1 MKNDEKLKNAFAAA
15 DEILFDPVD
24 ANAVTPSEEFI
35 RKTGALVRKDRAA
48 GWKILNTTGKRV
60 AAAALALLIVA
71 SAAIGVMALRGEDEN
86 ILYRSE
92 NGDVVV
98 RAVKPLEDLSRT
110 RMLWQAVTAEQLY
123 SAAEVFIGTI
133 EKIDEV
139 EITYEHMGLSVT
151 SYRSLLTVSVDDII
165 KDDGKIV
172 KGDTVKVVYGLSSYM
187 TLEDGTYAKEGERH
201 AFFLRRTSD
210 KDSELDLA
218 LSNLAEYTYITN
230 GRTFV
235 PINEPQDTE
244 LLNVLGAEKEISGEA
259 FIHTLKQF
267 YSGDGGDGA
276 NVLYRSENGDFVV
289 RKVEPLENPIYLSRI
304 LMPISDEMINKPT
317 DVVLGKIT
325 DVTEIFIETE
335 HKPDDYYI
343 EGAGYVSDLLRYR
356 SLVSV
361 EVKDSIKG
369 DISAGDTVTFV
380 FAVSSRNME
389 YTVDYMGKL
398 PKVGEEYVLYLSK
411 TSGLEEGN
419 YYIPIADYY
428 YNASLPCFIPYDEPQ
443 RPELLEIIG
452 CEEGTCGEE
461 FVVALKKYY
470 E

>member
-1 MKNDEKLKNAFAAA
+1 MKNNEKLKNAFAAA

-35 RKTGALVRKDRAA
+35 RKTGALVRKDRGA
-48 GWKILNTTGKRV
+48 GWKLLNTTGKRV

-110 RMLWQAVTAEQLY
+110 RMLWQPVTAEQLY

-230 GRTFV
+230 GHTFV

-244 LLNVLGAEKEISGEA
+244 LLNVLGAEKETCGEA

-276 NVLYRSENGDFVV
+276 KVLYRSENGDFVV

-304 LMPISDEMINKPT
+304 SMPISDEMINKPT

-343 EGAGYVSDLLRYR
+343 EGVGYVSDLLRYR

-389 YTVDYMGKL
+389 YTVDYRGKL
-398 PKVGEEYVLYLSK
+398 PKVGDEYVLYLSK

-428 YNASLPCFIPYDEPQ
+428 YNASLPCFVPYDEPQ

>member
-1 MKNDEKLKNAFAAA
+1 MKTNEKLKNAFAAA

-35 RKTGALVRKDRAA
+35 RKTGALVRKDRGA

-110 RMLWQAVTAEQLY
+110 RILWQPVTAEQLY

-218 LSNLAEYTYITN
+218 LSNLAEYTFKTN
-230 GRTFV
+230 AYTFI
-235 PINEPQDTE
+235 PINEPQDQE
-244 LLNVLGAEKEISGEA
+244 LLNVLGAEEG
-259 FIHTLKQF
+259 
-267 YSGDGGDGA
+267 
-276 NVLYRSENGDFVV
+276 
-289 RKVEPLENPIYLSRI
+289 IY
-304 LMPISDEMINKPT
+304 
-317 DVVLGKIT
+317 
-325 DVTEIFIETE
+325 
-335 HKPDDYYI
+335 
-343 EGAGYVSDLLRYR
+343 
-356 SLVSV
+356 
-361 EVKDSIKG
+361 
-369 DISAGDTVTFV
+369 
-380 FAVSSRNME
+380 
-389 YTVDYMGKL
+389 
-398 PKVGEEYVLYLSK
+398 GEEYI
-411 TSGLEEGN
+411 E
-419 YYIPIADYY
+419 
-428 YNASLPCFIPYDEPQ
+428 
-443 RPELLEIIG
+443 
-452 CEEGTCGEE
+452 
-461 FVVALKKYY
+461 ALKKFY

>member
-35 RKTGALVRKDRAA
+35 RKTGALVRKDRGA
-48 GWKILNTTGKRV
+48 GWKLLNTTGKRV

-218 LSNLAEYTYITN
+218 LSNLAEYTFKTN
-230 GRTFV
+230 AYTFI
-235 PINEPQDTE
+235 PINEPQDQE
-244 LLNVLGAEKEISGEA
+244 LLNVLGAEKETCGEA

-289 RKVEPLENPIYLSRI
+289 RKVEPLENPIYYHLEWSELSEERFKSI
-304 LMPISDEMINKPT
+304 PEVVTGTITDISEISVSYEYMGQGVITDYYSLLTVAVNDTITGELTKGKTVKVIFELSTYQMDESNIYPEVGKEYVFFLRDT
-317 DVVLGKIT
+317 STLGKAY
-325 DVTEIFIETE
+325 
-335 HKPDDYYI
+335 DYSTI
-343 EGAGYVSDLLRYR
+343 A
-356 SLVSV
+356 
-361 EVKDSIKG
+361 
-369 DISAGDTVTFV
+369 
-380 FAVSSRNME
+380 E
-389 YTVDYMGKL
+389 YTYCVRPTCL
-398 PKVGEEYVLYLSK
+398 V
-411 TSGLEEGN
+411 
-419 YYIPIADYY
+419 PI
-428 YNASLPCFIPYDEPQ
+428 DEPQ
-443 RPELLEIIG
+443 DPEYLAFIG
-452 CEEGTCGEE
+452 AEEGAHGEKYISDLRE
-461 FVVALKKYY
+461 FY